1 MEETEKKTWKQRFLQ
16 RFLYGGLSRNTYQE
30 VSWRCLAD
38 NISKLHLGMQFALM
52 LSMVYV
58 IAILSGLMKEQRLLV
73 PYSFLMAVSAV
84 LLLIG
89 RRSSLWGPSKEL
101 VYLYAMAM
109 ASVVFAAILG
119 TFASGNT
126 TGAVSFMVL
135 LVSLGFFFIDIPV
148 RFDTMV
154 LVSIILFSG
163 FVMAAK
169 DPGETRNSDLMN
181 AVCYGAL
188 SMAVNWMASPRRYK
202 EYVQDALLEKAAEVD
217 PMTSL
222 LTKDAS
228 KAMVQNMLVGGKSGT
243 CVMIDLDKFKSIN
256 DTYGHLFGDEVIRCM
271 GDVIREQTR
280 KTDVCGRFGGDEF
293 FLFLPELNAGEAVHV
308 VRRLQ
313 GAFREHA
320 SHLSIPLEGTFSA
333 SIAETWDRASYDDL
347 FKAADDALYEAKR
360 LGGNQYHTAVTEAA
374 VS

>member
-1 MEETEKKTWKQRFLQ
+1 MTEVKKKTWHERFLQ
-16 RFLYGGLSRNTYQE
+16 GFLYAGLSGKTYQE
-30 VSWRCLAD
+30 VAWRCRKD
-38 NISKLHLGMQFALM
+38 NLSKLRTGMRFAFL
-52 LSMVYV
+52 LSAVYV
-58 IAILSGLMKEQRLLV
+58 LAILTGIMQEQRLLF
-73 PYSFLMAVSAV
+73 PYSFLLVVSAV

-89 RRSSLWGPSKEL
+89 RRSSFRGPSKEL
-101 VYLYAMAM
+101 VYLYATVM
-109 ASVVFAAILG
+109 SSIVFAAILG

-126 TGAVSFMVL
+126 TSAVTFMVL
-135 LVSLGFFFIDIPV
+135 MVSLGFFYIDIPV
-148 RFDTMV
+148 RFDSMI
-154 LVSIILFSG
+154 LVSIILFSIL
-163 FVMAAK
+163 VMEAK

-181 AVCYGAL
+181 AVTYGAL
-188 SMAVNWMASPRRYK
+188 SMAVNWMAAPRRFR
-202 EYVQDALLEKAAEVD
+202 EYVQDSVLEKAADVD

-228 KAMVQNMLVGGKSGT
+228 KALVQNLLVSGKSGT

-256 DTYGHLFGDEVIRCM
+256 DTYGHLFGDEVIQCM

-293 FLFLPELNAGEAVHV
+293 FLFLPGLNAREAVYV
-308 VRRLQ
+308 VKRLQ
-313 GAFREHA
+313 KAFEEHA

-333 SIAETWDRASYDDL
+333 GIAETWDRVSYDGL

-360 LGGNQYHTAVTEAA
+360 KGGNQYHTAAAEAA